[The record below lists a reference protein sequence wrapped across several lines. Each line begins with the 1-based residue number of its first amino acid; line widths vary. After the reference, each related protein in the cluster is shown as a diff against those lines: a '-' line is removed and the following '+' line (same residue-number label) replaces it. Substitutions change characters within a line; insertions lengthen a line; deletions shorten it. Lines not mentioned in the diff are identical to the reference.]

1 MLGGK
6 WLRRVTQRPKTL
18 GNHTMRPILPKISA
32 ILPLAK
38 PPKETSGKGSLAINL
53 PTRPSHHLVME
64 TPKAG
69 QNSLGV
75 LATPSSE
82 VHCSSQSCLSEGDV
96 IFVHALLLRCSP
108 SSSVSS
114 SRVSWGKVFS
124 PQNTSLAWPPSSGE
138 PQEVSSSAL
147 CSRPEGGNGNFT
159 RQR

>member
-18 GNHTMRPILPKISA
+18 GNHTMRPTLPKISA

-64 TPKAG
+64 R
-69 QNSLGV
+69 QRLGRIPWECWPRPPQRCTAPAV
-75 LATPSSE
+75 
-82 VHCSSQSCLSEGDV
+82 CQEGDV

>member
-1 MLGGK
+1 MFGGK

-53 PTRPSHHLVME
+53 PTRPSHHIIME
-64 TPKAG
+64 RQRLAEFPGSAG
-69 QNSLGV
+69 HALLRGALLQPRAV
-75 LATPSSE
+75 
-82 VHCSSQSCLSEGDV
+82 CQEGDV

>member
-53 PTRPSHHLVME
+53 PTMPSHHLIME

-69 QNSLGV
+69 RIPWECWPRPPQRCT
-75 LATPSSE
+75 APAE
-82 VHCSSQSCLSEGDV
+82 SCLSEGDV
-96 IFVHALLLRCSP
+96 IFVHALLLWCSP

>member
-6 WLRRVTQRPKTL
+6 WLRRVTQRSKTL

-53 PTRPSHHLVME
+53 PTRPSHHLFME

-82 VHCSSQSCLSEGDV
+82 VHCSSRELSVRGRCNLRARTPPPPPPVFSLFFSQLLKGLLGKGFLPIEYIPGL
-96 IFVHALLLRCSP
+96 APKLRGASGSLLLST
-108 SSSVSS
+108 V
-114 SRVSWGKVFS
+114 
-124 PQNTSLAWPPSSGE
+124 Q
-138 PQEVSSSAL
+138 
-147 CSRPEGGNGNFT
+147 
-159 RQR
+159 